1 MNMEQL
7 MKERLGTVGDLRTQK
22 EYMGG
27 SVVNSNNNQLNEI
40 STQVN
45 ELKELSHPI
54 LLCRASGGRSS
65 VATQILT
72 QAATECV
79 NAGSWM
85 DVNYYK
91 NQTN

>member
-54 LLCRASGGRSS
+54 VLCSASGGRSS
-65 VATQILT
+65 MATQILT
-72 QAATECV
+72 QAGTECV